1 MNIFFL
7 SLDTKEAARW
17 HHDQHVIKMVI
28 ESAQLLSTAW
38 HVLNPEY
45 VKREPNGATFLLGGK
60 RIFGPSHVNHPM
72 AIWVREST
80 ANYQYCWNLGL
91 DLADEYYH
99 RWGQFH
105 SEPRRHNTQTILE
118 TLGDI
123 PPAIPEAVGITKPPL
138 CMPDEYKQDD
148 PFKAYREYYDL
159 VKLVNKPT
167 YTNRETPPW
176 ATKL

>member
-7 SLDTKEAARW
+7 SRSTAEAAKA

-38 HVLNPEY
+38 HQLNPEY
-45 VKREPNGATFLLGGK
+45 IKREPNGNTFLLGGK
-60 RIFGPSHVNHPM
+60 RIFAPSHTNHPM
-72 AIWVREST
+72 AIWVRENT

-105 SEPRRHNTQTILE
+105 DEPRRHNTQAILE
-118 TLGDI
+118 TLGNM
-123 PPAIPEAVGITKPPL
+123 PPALQEAEVMTNPPL
-138 CMPDEYKQDD
+138 CMPDEYKRDD
-148 PFKAYREYYDL
+148 PVEAYRAYYNGA
-159 VKLVNKPT
+159 KLIGNPN
-167 YTNRETPPW
+167 YTNRERPEW
-176 ATKL
+176 ATR